1 MPMPLW
7 RRALCFVFGGS
18 LLIVSGRM
26 LYGHLFSYYPQSG
39 RISVMLLA
47 AVAVMA
53 FVGFLLFVEATFS
66 GFGRRR

>member
-1 MPMPLW
+1 MTPG

-26 LYGHLFSYYPQSG
+26 LYGHLFAYYPQSG
-39 RISVMLLA
+39 KISVMLLT

-53 FVGFLLFVEATFS
+53 FVGALLFVEAAFS
-66 GFGRRR
+66 GIGRRR